1 MNKDATTSL
10 TAATT
15 GQAPRL
21 RQRHHATVARG
32 FVDGMLSGLYRLQ
45 RDPTP
50 LLAATGI
57 SLAESA
63 SRIPVERYAV
73 LYNRIIAELNDEAF
87 GLFPQPMPI
96 GSFEFLCRGMLGA
109 HTLDE
114 ALARA
119 SRFLRIVLPD
129 LALSVRRNGNR
140 AELEIAETSTRFD
153 SADDPARV
161 FAFEWLLRLI
171 HGVAC
176 WFVGRGIALDSVRFP
191 YPRPAHA
198 DDYTLVYTEHSSFD
212 GHTLLARFRD
222 NLLELP
228 IRRDDAALG
237 RFLEEAP
244 GRISMLY
251 RRDRE
256 MVLRVRDLL
265 RAALPDNLSIDDV
278 ARHIHL
284 STRTLHRRLEEEGS
298 SFRRIKEATRR
309 DIAYA
314 RLTKTAQPIANLAAD
329 LGYADTSTFYRA
341 FVAWSGMSPERF
353 RAQLAA
359 RQDSAATG
367 PASANG
373 QEQAPQRPGH

>member
-1 MNKDATTSL
+1 MNKDANASPTATS
-10 TAATT
+10 ARHISRHK
-15 GQAPRL
+15 P
-21 RQRHHATVARG
+21 RHHATVAKG

-50 LLAATGI
+50 LLAASGV
-57 SLAESA
+57 SFAESA
-63 SRIPVERYAV
+63 SRIPVTRYAV
-73 LYNRIIAELNDEAF
+73 LYNRIIAELGDEAF

-109 HTLDE
+109 QTLDE

-129 LALSVRRNGNR
+129 LALSVRRTGNR
-140 AELEIAETSTRFD
+140 AELEIAETSARFD
-153 SADDPARV
+153 SLADPARV

-191 YPRPAHA
+191 YPRPLHA
-198 DDYTLVYTEHSSFD
+198 DDYALVYTEHSSFE
-212 GHTLLARFRD
+212 GNTLLARFRD

-228 IRRDDAALG
+228 IRRDDDALG
-237 RFLEEAP
+237 LFLKDAP

-265 RAALPDNLSIDDV
+265 RAALPTNLSIDDV

-314 RLTKTAQPIANLAAD
+314 RLTKTAQPIAELAAD

-341 FVAWSGMSPERF
+341 FVAWSGMSPEQF

-359 RQDSAATG
+359 RHDGSGTRAAPMDG
-367 PASANG
+367 RQLLAEP
-373 QEQAPQRPGH
+373 